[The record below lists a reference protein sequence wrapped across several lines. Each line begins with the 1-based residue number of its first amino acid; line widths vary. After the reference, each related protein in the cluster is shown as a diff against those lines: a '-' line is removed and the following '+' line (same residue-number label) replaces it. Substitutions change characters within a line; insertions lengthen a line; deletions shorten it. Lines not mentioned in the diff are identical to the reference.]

1 MKLTRRSFLSASA
14 LTLLACGLA
23 PAASAAETNG
33 LFSACWKALPRLPC
47 PPTP

>member
-23 PAASAAETNG
+23 PAASAAETDG
-33 LFSACWKALPRLPC
+33 QGRGPEPLHGPE
-47 PPTP
+47 